1 NGYRVYNPGLMRFHA
16 ADSMSPFGRGGVNSY
31 AYALGDP
38 INLRDPSGHFAL
50 ISLLIGAIIGAVI
63 GGVVSAAVEG
73 IRAAATGDEFDFKQ
87 VFIGAALGFISGGF
101 GAAAIGAKTGVQV
114 GIAVADAVVS
124 GAADFGLTT
133 LADLNN
139 PDGPDYGA
147 AGVGAGVGAAIGLV
161 TFGLGKGIGTVVSKV
176 SRKLVRQ
183 NNRIGFLLSP
193 TGGKS
198 KLASS
203 SGGWPE
209 PKIRVLSGEN
219 VVLREDFVGSST
231 RGICYPNISS
241 CISITGVSDSGMVG
255 AHITTGSNVNK
266 ILDVMKTGGAS
277 GFNDVHVVGAL
288 SNYMKSNSSGL
299 RSTSNIKN
307 IISKRLNNKA
317 KIRFQDTSQFGLES
331 HIFAGRSTSGDVTFS
346 YANTA
351 QTVYGFDYPHNM
363 TLSPF

>member
-63 GGVVSAAVEG
+63 GAAVSAAVEG

-183 NNRIGFLLSP
+183 NNQIGFLLSP

-198 KLASS
+198 KLPLSNTQTQALAGQSNPETGTSFFAGVYTTIRNSFVSGQKVDVPTEIPERKIIQDAFAGVPQDEMSPFARRLAFVNDNLASN
-203 SGGWPE
+203 GDRNIPMEKAIGYRNTAL
-209 PKIRVLSGEN
+209 KVNSGEVSN
-219 VVLREDFVGSST
+219 SYAHMEAAGQWIASRKVPGSVRFVG
-231 RGICYPNISS
+231 
-241 CISITGVSDSGMVG
+241 
-255 AHITTGSNVNK
+255 
-266 ILDVMKTGGAS
+266 AS
-277 GFNDVHVVGAL
+277 MNFAA
-288 SNYMKSNSSGL
+288 
-299 RSTSNIKN
+299 T
-307 IISKRLNNKA
+307 
-317 KIRFQDTSQFGLES
+317 F
-331 HIFAGRSTSGDVTFS
+331 FAGAEDAMKYRRGKF
-346 YANTA
+346 
-351 QTVYGFDYPHNM
+351 
-363 TLSPF
+363 

>member
-1 NGYRVYNPGLMRFHA
+1 
-16 ADSMSPFGRGGVNSY
+16 
-31 AYALGDP
+31 
-38 INLRDPSGHFAL
+38 
-50 ISLLIGAIIGAVI
+50 GAVI

-198 KLASS
+198 KLPLSS
-203 SGGWPE
+203 TQTQALAGQSTLKTGQSFFAGVYTTVRNSFFSDHKVDVPTEIPE
-209 PKIRVLSGEN
+209 RKIIHDAFAGVPQEEMSPFARRLAFVNDNLARNDDRNITIDKADRYAKTALLVNSGELSN
-219 VVLREDFVGSST
+219 SYAHMEAAGQWIASTKVPGSVRFVG
-231 RGICYPNISS
+231 
-241 CISITGVSDSGMVG
+241 
-255 AHITTGSNVNK
+255 
-266 ILDVMKTGGAS
+266 AS
-277 GFNDVHVVGAL
+277 MNFAA
-288 SNYMKSNSSGL
+288 
-299 RSTSNIKN
+299 T
-307 IISKRLNNKA
+307 
-317 KIRFQDTSQFGLES
+317 F
-331 HIFAGRSTSGDVTFS
+331 FAGVED
-346 YANTA
+346 ANKRRL
-351 QTVYGFDYPHNM
+351 GKF
-363 TLSPF
+363 